1 MAILVDLDGT
11 LAEYGPWN
19 NGEIGRP
26 VPLML
31 ERVKKWLE
39 HGEDVRI
46 FTARVGFGEGYSEAS
61 GRSDDA
67 FFINEQRQLIET
79 WCLKHIGQILPVTAI
94 KTFATKEIWDDLA
107 VSIETNTGRRLDG
120 KPDDS

>member
-19 NGEIGRP
+19 GGEIGSP

-39 HGEDVRI
+39 CGEDVRI
-46 FTARVGFGEGYSEAS
+46 FTARVGFGEGYSDIS

-67 FFINEQRQLIET
+67 IFINEQRQLIEV

-107 VSIETNTGRRLDG
+107 IQVIINTGQRIDG
-120 KPDDS
+120 CSE